1 MSKEES
7 NSKDPMSRYI
17 WAAAICVVLVLAVYT
32 WRFYGRSMGEPAE
45 FGAFGDFVGGVINP
59 LLGFVTIWLLVKSL
73 QFQRE
78 ELAVVV

>member
-7 NSKDPMSRYI
+7 NNKDPMSRYI
-17 WAAAICVVLVLAVYT
+17 WAAAVCVVLVLAVYA

-73 QFQRE
+73 QFQR
-78 ELAVVV
+78 